1 MEFQEWKAALIS
13 EIETAAQ
20 SRAETA
26 QGNADD
32 PRIESSQKAL
42 FDLAEQLK
50 ALPADHAPFM
60 ALFNE
65 EAELAN
71 VMRAPVGEPENRY
84 QEAKEVLLQAYGIDH
99 EPFAS
104 ADQFLAALRNRVDE
118 TISEYRLRV

>member
-1 MEFQEWKAALIS
+1 MEFKEWKAALIS
-13 EIETAAQ
+13 ELETAAE

-32 PRIESSQKAL
+32 PRIETSQKAL

-50 ALPADHAPFM
+50 GLPADHAPLI

-65 EAELAN
+65 ETELAN
-71 VMRAPVGEPENRY
+71 VMRATAGEPENRY
-84 QEAKEVLLQAYGIDH
+84 HDAKEALLQAYGIDH

-104 ADQFLAALRNRVDE
+104 ADQFLAVLRDRVDE

>member
-1 MEFQEWKAALIS
+1 MIS
-13 EIETAAQ
+13 EIETAAE

-32 PRIESSQKAL
+32 PRIETSQKAL

-65 EAELAN
+65 EAEL
-71 VMRAPVGEPENRY
+71 P
-84 QEAKEVLLQAYGIDH
+84 
-99 EPFAS
+99 
-104 ADQFLAALRNRVDE
+104 
-118 TISEYRLRV
+118 T